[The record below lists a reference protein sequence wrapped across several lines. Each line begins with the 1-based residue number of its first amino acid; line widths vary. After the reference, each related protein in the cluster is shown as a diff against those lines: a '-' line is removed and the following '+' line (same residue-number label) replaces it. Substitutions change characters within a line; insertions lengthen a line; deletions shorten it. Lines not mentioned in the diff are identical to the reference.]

1 MRRDWR
7 VNRPFVRYS
16 VRIIHEMP
24 SARRAHPSPAI
35 PPLLKELNA
44 RTVLQSIRDGAP
56 ISRAEISRRA
66 GISKPTVSLALQTL
80 LDAGLVR
87 EASESPR
94 GPRYGATF
102 FEPVHEAALVLG
114 LDLGARF
121 LRGAICDLRGAI
133 RARQDVEL
141 GSGGTRTDLST
152 AIEAIPRLRE
162 ALVSASGLDGDLLD
176 RVVVGVPGVVR
187 PDVSRVEQATNVA
200 GRGGPDPRTP
210 LQPRLG
216 LPVTLENDINLAAIG
231 EQWLGIARG
240 VEDFVFISIGTGLGA
255 GVVLRGELQRG
266 RHGAAGE
273 LDLVGVGRED
283 IDPCAGAVSA
293 LAACLAAGRS
303 AETTLVAP
311 YDPRA
316 VFGAARGGD
325 VVACEVVAEEARRI
339 ALHIAPIAAIADVG
353 LIVLGG
359 GIGTNADLLLEPV
372 RRMLSEGPPCP
383 PRVEVSSVGEA
394 AVLSGALS
402 VGLRAALDDVL
413 SERLAAARA

>member
-1 MRRDWR
+1 MAPASR
-7 VNRPFVRYS
+7 VHR
-16 VRIIHEMP
+16 
-24 SARRAHPSPAI
+24 SPAI

-44 RTVLQSIRDGAP
+44 RTVLQTIRDGAP

-80 LDAGLVR
+80 LEAGLVR
-87 EASESPR
+87 EAADSPR

-102 FEPVHEAALVLG
+102 FELG
-114 LDLGARF
+114 LDVGARF

-141 GSGGTRTDLST
+141 AAGGARADVRA

-162 ALVSASGLDGDLLD
+162 ALVFASGLDGSLVD
-176 RVVVGVPGVVR
+176 RAVVGVPGVVR
-187 PDVSRVEQATNVA
+187 PDSHRVELATNVLGLEGMDLRA
-200 GRGGPDPRTP
+200 E
-210 LQPRLG
+210 LEPRLE

-240 VEDFVFISIGTGLGA
+240 VEDFVFMSIGTGLGA

-273 LDLVGVGRED
+273 LDLVGAGRDE

-293 LAACLAAGRS
+293 LAARLAADGRPQTVL
-303 AETTLVAP
+303 AEP

-325 VVACEVVAEEARRI
+325 AVAREVVAEEARRI
-339 ALHIAPIAAIADVG
+339 ALHIAPIAAVADVG

-359 GIGTNADLLLEPV
+359 GVGANGDLLLEPV
-372 RRMLSEGPPCP
+372 RRLLSEWLPYP
-383 PRVEVSSVGEA
+383 PRVEVSALGEA

-413 SERLAAARA
+413 ARRFARA